1 MQPRR
6 FDNQQRQP
14 QSRKL
19 AMTPYISR
27 ITLAAIASGAF
38 VSFIAVAS
46 DSALAANST
55 ATTKT
60 SNSTAISRPARS
72 QDAARERTAIGDI
85 GRARYAA
92 QNRKPKEVLEQIER
106 AETALLNIA
115 QADRD
120 PHIDAALEH
129 TAAARASVERNNL
142 RGAEAELAAA
152 TRDLTVAL
160 AVAAPGDALAALTV
174 PMIGEV
180 VYDAD
185 SDKVGDVTEV
195 IFDPNGNVT
204 QIVIGVGDFLGT
216 GEKNVAVPPR
226 QVAMA
231 DKRVTVGL
239 TKDQLRQAQN
249 YRLPDYGG

>member
-1 MQPRR
+1 
-6 FDNQQRQP
+6 
-14 QSRKL
+14 
-19 AMTPYISR
+19 MTSHISR
-27 ITLAAIASGAF
+27 IILTAIAFGAF
-38 VSFIAVAS
+38 IPFIAGS
-46 DSALAANST
+46 GDSASAANST
-55 ATTKT
+55 AASRT
-60 SNSTAISRPARS
+60 SNAATTSRPSRP
-72 QDAARERTAIGDI
+72 QDAAHERTALGAI

-92 QNRKPKEVLEQIER
+92 QNRKPKEVLDQIER

-115 QADRD
+115 QAYRD
-120 PHIDAALEH
+120 PHVDTALEH
-129 TAAARASVERNNL
+129 MAAARASVGRNDL
-142 RGAEAELAAA
+142 RSSEAELAQA

-160 AVAAPGDALAALTV
+160 ALAAPGDALVAVPT
-174 PMIGEV
+174 PMIGTV

-185 SDKVGDVTEV
+185 ADEVGDVTEV

-216 GEKNVAVPPR
+216 GEKNVAVPTR

-231 DKRVTVGL
+231 NDRVTVGL